1 MTRVKTIPAWML
13 VALAAAALSGSG
25 HPNANSMELA
35 YIGPGAGFAFL
46 GSFLTLLWAFL
57 VSVGTLLTWPA
68 RMLWR
73 GFRRSKALRNARVK
87 KVIFL
92 GLDGF
97 DPGLAERLMAEGKL
111 PNLARLREQGSYRR
125 LRTTFPSLSPV
136 AWSTFATGVNPAR
149 HNIFDFLNRNL
160 KSYLPEL
167 SSSRVNKPRR
177 VLKLGRYRIPLSR
190 PTVDLRRKSVPF
202 WKILAQHHVDCTIL
216 RVPIT
221 FPPEKF
227 GGRLL
232 SAMCT
237 PDLRGTQGSFSFF
250 STRQEAVS
258 YEGGSRYPLHRNGKR
273 ITGRL
278 EGPEHP
284 LLEGGSPLA
293 VPFALVP
300 NGKRDEMTLEIEG
313 ERYPLRT
320 GEYTPWINVAFRAGP
335 GVKAHG
341 ICRFL
346 LTQTEPDINLYVTP
360 INIDPENPALPI
372 SHPSYYSAYLAKLL
386 GAFATVGMAEDT
398 WALNEGAI
406 DEDAF
411 LEQAYLIHQEREAM
425 FFNALE
431 KLKHGVAA
439 CVFDS
444 SDRIQHMFYRY
455 LEGRASGRHART
467 IEEMYARMDDLVGR
481 AMRYVDKD
489 TAFFVLSDHGFGS
502 FRRGV
507 NLNTWLLENG
517 YLVLKDGARTAGPY
531 FKGVDWS
538 RTRAYTLGLAG
549 MYLNLKGREAEGIV
563 APGAE
568 AEALKAEL
576 VAKLTG
582 LRDPETGEV
591 AIQRVYATNQIY
603 RGPYLEEAPDLIVGY
618 SNGYRI
624 SWDAAQGKVTGKVF
638 EDNAKA
644 WSGDH
649 CVDPVLVPGVLFS
662 NLKIDADD
670 PGIEDMAP
678 TALALFGLPKPPYME
693 GKPILA

>member
-1 MTRVKTIPAWML
+1 MRRVKTIPFWAL
-13 VALAAAALSGSG
+13 LALAAAGLSGGS
-25 HPNANSMELA
+25 HPPGVELA

-73 GFRRSKALRNARVK
+73 GLRRRKTLRNARVK

-111 PNLARLREQGSYRR
+111 PNLARLRQQGSYRR

-202 WKILAQHHVDCTIL
+202 WKILADHHVDCTIL

-227 GGRLL
+227 SGKLL

-258 YEGGSRYPLHRNGKR
+258 YEGGSRYPLQRNGKR
-273 ITGRL
+273 ITGLL

-284 LLEGGSPLA
+284 LLEGGPPLA
-293 VPFALVP
+293 VPFSLTP
-300 NGKRDEMTLEIEG
+300 NGRKGEMTLEIEG
-313 ERYPLRT
+313 ERFPLRV
-320 GEYTPWINVAFRAGP
+320 GEYTPWVNVAFRAGP

-346 LTQTEPDINLYVTP
+346 LTQTEPDVNLYVTP

-455 LEGRASGRHART
+455 LEGRASGRHAKT
-467 IEEMYARMDDLVGR
+467 IEQMYARMDDLVGR
-481 AMRYVDKD
+481 AMKYVDRD

-517 YLVLKDGARTAGPY
+517 YLALKDGATTAGPY

-576 VAKLTG
+576 AAKLTG
-582 LRDPETGEV
+582 LRDPDTGEV

-662 NLKIDADD
+662 NLKIEADD

-678 TALALFGLPKPPYME
+678 TALALFGLPKPAYME
-693 GKPILA
+693 GKPVFA